1 MIYDPPSALD
11 FAQALQDR
19 LALIRT
25 VAVYVLTGVPER
37 PPTGYVWAQVGGTD
51 EFRDRMSGLASDAAG
66 SVILHSCGYT
76 PEQALLTDQLVSDQ
90 LRDWQWSAESHI
102 SPLRLTQVS
111 EVIRDTSIPTDVRYS
126 ITRIYRYDA

>member
-1 MIYDPPSALD
+1 MIYEPPSALD
-11 FAQALQDR
+11 FATALQAR
-19 LALIRT
+19 LD
-25 VAVYVLTGVPER
+25 AVGVIEVFVLTDVPDR
-37 PPTGYVWAQVGGTD
+37 PATGYVWAQVGGTD

-66 SVILHSCGYT
+66 SVILHSCGYA
-76 PEQALLTDQLVSDQ
+76 PEQALLTDQSVSDQ
-90 LRDWQWSAESHI
+90 LRDWRWSAESHI